1 MADYYATLARKIR
14 EISDDPAK
22 MREVVYETARLA
34 LRWQVQFEWPRLS
47 ITQSDC
53 HINELEKAI
62 ARLRADTAGPGG
74 PAKYEAEAGFQQ
86 SQGPAAAVESEKNGA
101 QMAGARPP
109 ASGFDLG

>member
-1 MADYYATLARKIR
+1 MADYYTTLARKIR

-86 SQGPAAAVESEKNGA
+86 SQGPAAAVESRRMVPKW
-101 QMAGARPP
+101 
-109 ASGFDLG
+109 LGLDPGLGI